1 MKYHVFTFL
10 FGAKTDQRSTE
21 QMYRKEKG
29 CPDSTE
35 PAGEVWSGEGD
46 ALSFVMFYSS
56 VGKVIGGF
64 KELSGRGPS

>member
-1 MKYHVFTFL
+1 
-10 FGAKTDQRSTE
+10 
-21 QMYRKEKG
+21 MYRKEKG

-46 ALSFVMFYSS
+46 ALAFVMCYSRI
-56 VGKVIGGF
+56 GKVIGGF